1 MADRSLFRVA
11 CRASPSLAL
20 VKYWG
25 KRPEGLNLPA
35 TPSLALTLG
44 GLESSTVVSTSPDG
58 IDHVVVDGIE
68 REAGRYEAFFAEL
81 RSRLGSPLR
90 FAAESRNSFP
100 GGAGFASSSSGFAA
114 LALAC
119 SRLVAETGGG
129 SSASPALV
137 SELARVGSASAARA
151 VYGGFTL
158 LEAGAT
164 RAEPFLPEDHWPELR
179 IVAAV
184 VARGEKPHSSRSAMA
199 ATRETSPYYEE
210 WLADAPRLFERAKV
224 ALQCRDLAAL
234 GPVMRLSYSRM
245 HASALAAEP
254 PLLYWLPDSVA
265 LIGACASLRER
276 GIGAWET
283 MDAGPQVKV
292 ACLEGEL
299 PAVIEGLR
307 AAVPGIEFLVAK
319 AGAGPETFLLETG
332 EPFPRHGAETASDA
346 FCP

>member
-1 MADRSLFRVA
+1 MAEPSLLRVA

-25 KRPEGLNLPA
+25 KRAEGVNLPA

-44 GLESSTVVSTSPDG
+44 GLESATVVSASPDSH
-58 IDHVVVDGIE
+58 DHVLVDGIE

-119 SRLVAETGGG
+119 SRLVAETLGGL
-129 SSASPALV
+129 SASPALV

-158 LEAGAT
+158 LDAGAS

-199 ATRETSPYYEE
+199 ATRETSPYYDE
-210 WLADAPRLFERAKV
+210 WLADAPRLFERAKE
-224 ALQCRDLAAL
+224 ALLRRDLSTL

-254 PLLYWLPDSVA
+254 PLLYWLPASLA

-283 MDAGPQVKV
+283 MDAGPQVKI
-292 ACLEGEL
+292 ACLEHEL
-299 PAVIEGLR
+299 PAVLDGLR
-307 AAVPGIEFLVAK
+307 AAVPGIELLVAK
-319 AGAGPETFLLETG
+319 AGAAPETFLLEAG
-332 EPFPRHGAETASDA
+332 APFPAPKAGSAGHALR
-346 FCP
+346 P